1 MRRFVSLLLIIT
13 ALCAVLFCMPAQ
25 ATSGGYDSSH
35 PENLNDVDINATA
48 AILIEANTGM
58 VVYEKNA
65 DAPMGP
71 ASTTK
76 ILTVYLG
83 LLLGDLES
91 TVTTT
96 PSVLQ
101 LDEGSSVIPLA
112 VGEEVN
118 FRDLLYATMIKSGN
132 DGANLIAETISGSI
146 PAFVNLMNQYASSL
160 GCINSHFANPSGLPN
175 NEHYA
180 TARDLATIAREAMQ
194 DENFRDIAGKTSYT
208 LPKDNIYRA
217 RSLSSIMADFVTNS
231 ESSAY
236 YEYATGIK
244 TGHTEAAGYC
254 FVGSAEKNGVTFI
267 SVVLHGS
274 SYATCW
280 RDTRRLMEYGFS
292 QYVSTSVSELYAMS
306 PKFLEISKYALD
318 DPGLGK
324 LELILNKL
332 DSSSDDR
339 IITLNT
345 RLDYLVSNFN
355 DLVSIE
361 YVHDPVAPIDAGE
374 VIANLT
380 YYPEVGEPIEY
391 QLLASRS
398 IPRRQ
403 IDVPSLDEIYFE
415 TQNDL
420 NPFPRLTAEIVVGF
434 GAFVALIAFIVIG
447 IKRLLGFRS
456 KKPRRRPI
464 KPMSR
469 YYR

>member
-1 MRRFVSLLLIIT
+1 
-13 ALCAVLFCMPAQ
+13 
-25 ATSGGYDSSH
+25 
-35 PENLNDVDINATA
+35 
-48 AILIEANTGM
+48 
-58 VVYEKNA
+58 
-65 DAPMGP
+65 
-71 ASTTK
+71 
-76 ILTVYLG
+76 
-83 LLLGDLES
+83 
-91 TVTTT
+91 
-96 PSVLQ
+96 
-101 LDEGSSVIPLA
+101 
-112 VGEEVN
+112 
-118 FRDLLYATMIKSGN
+118 
-132 DGANLIAETISGSI
+132 
-146 PAFVNLMNQYASSL
+146 
-160 GCINSHFANPSGLPN
+160 
-175 NEHYA
+175 
-180 TARDLATIAREAMQ
+180 
-194 DENFRDIAGKTSYT
+194 
-208 LPKDNIYRA
+208 
-217 RSLSSIMADFVTNS
+217 MADFVTNS

-434 GAFVALIAFIVIG
+434 SAFVALIAFIVIG

-456 KKPRRRPI
+456 KKPRRRPRG
-464 KPMSR
+464 SR
-469 YYR
+469 RW